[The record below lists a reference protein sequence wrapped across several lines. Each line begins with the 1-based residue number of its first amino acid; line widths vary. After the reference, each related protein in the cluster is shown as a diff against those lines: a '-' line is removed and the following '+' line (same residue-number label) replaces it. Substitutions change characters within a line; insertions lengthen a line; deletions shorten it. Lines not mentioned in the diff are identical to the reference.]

1 MNKQSI
7 PLLSPAIGT
16 HRELVSFHFGPAD
29 SGQKIYIQASLHAD
43 ETPAMLTT
51 VLLKRRLIELEAQG
65 ALNAE
70 IVLVPVAN
78 PVGLG
83 QYMLGQFL
91 GRFDLGSGK
100 NFNRHFL
107 QFPKLSAR
115 AKDLL
120 GSDAHENVR
129 IVRQLVAEELAAQ
142 KPLTEFDS
150 LQLTLQKLSFDADVV
165 IDLHCSLEAAMHIY
179 TSEAAWPE
187 FEPLARYLGARASL
201 LATNSGGAA
210 FDEAHSLLW
219 WQLQQDMPVDKPVPN
234 GTIAVTVE
242 CRGQRD
248 VSYAVCQDDAD
259 ALINYLGWRKA
270 ITLDGLK
277 PLPELLSPA
286 TPLAGSEQF
295 YAPVSGILVHRAQIG
310 DTIQVGQ
317 PLFDIV
323 DPLTDETTTLCSNTE
338 GVFYMRRAIRF
349 VTAGA
354 PLGRVTG
361 EKAVRTGVLLGA

>member
-1 MNKQSI
+1 MNRQSI

-16 HRELVSFHFGPAD
+16 HRELVSFHFGPAN
-29 SGQKIYIQASLHAD
+29 SGQKIYIQSSLHAD

-51 VLLKRRLIELEAQG
+51 VLLKRRLLELEKQG

-83 QYMLGQFL
+83 QYVLGQFL

-107 QFPKLSAR
+107 QFSKLVAR
-115 AKDLL
+115 AKETL
-120 GSDAHENVR
+120 GSDATENVR
-129 IVRQLVAEELAAQ
+129 LVRQLIAEELANQ
-142 KPLTEFDS
+142 KPLTEFES
-150 LQLTLQKLSFDADVV
+150 LQLALLKLSFDADVI
-165 IDLHCSLEAAMHIY
+165 IDLHCSLEAAMHLY

-187 FEPLARYLGARASL
+187 FEPLSRYLGAQASL
-201 LATNSGGAA
+201 LATNSGGES
-210 FDEAHSLLW
+210 FDETHSLLW
-219 WQLQQDMPVDKPVPN
+219 RKLQQELPADKPVPN
-234 GTIAVTVE
+234 GAIAVTVE

-248 VSYAVCQDDAD
+248 VSYEVAQHDAD
-259 ALINYLGWRKA
+259 ALVDYLVWRKA
-270 ITLDGLK
+270 IKLDTK

-295 YAPVSGILVHRAQIG
+295 YAPVSGILIHRAKIG
-310 DTIQVGQ
+310 DTIRAGQ
-317 PLFDIV
+317 ALFDIV
-323 DPLTDETTTLCSNTE
+323 DPLTDETTSIASKTE

-361 EKAVRTGVLLGA
+361 TRAFRTGVLLGA

>member
-7 PLLSPAIGT
+7 LLLSPAIGT

-29 SGQKIYIQASLHAD
+29 SGQKIYIQSSLHAD

-51 VLLKRRLIELEAQG
+51 VLLKRRLLVLEKQG

-83 QYMLGQFL
+83 QYVLGQFL

-100 NFNRHFL
+100 NFNRHFM
-107 QFPKLSAR
+107 QFSKLVER
-115 AKDLL
+115 AKDAL
-120 GSDAHENVR
+120 GSDAAENRR
-129 IVRQLVAEELAAQ
+129 IVRELIAAELAEQ
-142 KPLTEFDS
+142 KPLTEFES
-150 LQLTLQKLSFDADVV
+150 LQLALLKLSFDADVV
-165 IDLHCSLEAAMHIY
+165 IDLHCSLEAAMHLY

-187 FEPLARYLGARASL
+187 FEPLSRYLGAQASL
-201 LATNSGGAA
+201 LATNSGGES
-210 FDEAHSLLW
+210 FDETHSLLW
-219 WQLQQDMPVDKPVPN
+219 WQLQQAMPVDKPVPD
-234 GTIAVTVE
+234 GAIAVTVE

-248 VSYAVCQDDAD
+248 VSYDVAQKDAD
-259 ALINYLGWRKA
+259 ALVDYLVWRKA
-270 ITLDGLK
+270 IKLDVK
-277 PLPELLSPA
+277 PLPALLSPA

-295 YAPVSGILVHRAQIG
+295 YAPVSGILIHRAKIG
-310 DTIQVGQ
+310 DTIRVGQ
-317 PLFDIV
+317 ALFDIV
-323 DPLTDETTTLCSNTE
+323 DPLTDETTTLVSNTE

-361 EKAVRTGVLLGA
+361 KTAFRTGVLLGA

>member
-1 MNKQSI
+1 MNRQSI

-16 HRELVSFHFGPAD
+16 HRELVSFHFGPAG
-29 SGQKIYIQASLHAD
+29 SGQKIYIQSSLHAD

-51 VLLKRRLIELEAQG
+51 VLLKRRLLELEKRG

-83 QYMLGQFL
+83 QYVLGQFL

-100 NFNRHFL
+100 NFNRHFM
-107 QFPKLSAR
+107 QFPKLTSR
-115 AKDLL
+115 AKEVL
-120 GSDAHENVR
+120 GSDAKENRRTVR
-129 IVRQLVAEELAAQ
+129 ELIAAELTEQ
-142 KPLTEFDS
+142 KPLTEFES
-150 LQLTLQKLSFDADVV
+150 LQLALLKLSFDADVV
-165 IDLHCSLEAAMHIY
+165 IDLHCSLEAAMHLY

-187 FEPLARYLGARASL
+187 FEPLARYLGAQASL
-201 LATNSGGAA
+201 LATNSGGES
-210 FDEAHSLLW
+210 FDETHGLLW
-219 WQLQQDMPVDKPVPN
+219 WKLQQDMPADKPVPN

-248 VSYAVCQDDAD
+248 VSYEAAQEDAD
-259 ALINYLGWRKA
+259 ALVDYLAWRKA
-270 ITLDGLK
+270 ILIDAK
-277 PLPELLSPA
+277 PLPELPTPA

-295 YAPVSGILVHRAQIG
+295 YAPVSGILIHRAKIG
-310 DTIQVGQ
+310 DRIHVGQ
-317 PLFDIV
+317 ALFDIV
-323 DPLTDETTTLCSNTE
+323 DPLTDETTTVSSNTE

-361 EKAVRTGVLLGA
+361 TRPFRTGVLLGA

>member
-1 MNKQSI
+1 MNRQSI

-16 HRELVSFHFGPAD
+16 HRELVSFHFGPAG
-29 SGQKIYIQASLHAD
+29 SGQKIYIQSSLHAD

-51 VLLKRRLIELEAQG
+51 VLLKRRLLELEKQG

-83 QYMLGQFL
+83 QYVLGQFL

-100 NFNRHFL
+100 NFNRHFM
-107 QFPKLSAR
+107 QFPKLATR
-115 AKDLL
+115 AKEVL
-120 GSDAHENVR
+120 GSDAEENRR
-129 IVRQLVAEELAAQ
+129 IVRELIAAELTEQ
-142 KPLTEFDS
+142 KPLTEFES
-150 LQLTLQKLSFDADVV
+150 LQLALLKLSFDADVV
-165 IDLHCSLEAAMHIY
+165 IDLHCSLEAAMHLY
-179 TSEAAWPE
+179 ASEAAWPE
-187 FEPLARYLGARASL
+187 FEPLARYLGAQASL
-201 LATNSGGAA
+201 LATNSGGES
-210 FDEAHSLLW
+210 FDETHGLLW
-219 WQLQQDMPVDKPVPN
+219 WKLQQDMPADKPVPN

-248 VSYAVCQDDAD
+248 VSYETAQEDAD
-259 ALINYLGWRKA
+259 ALVDYLAWRKA
-270 ITLDGLK
+270 ILIDAK
-277 PLPELLSPA
+277 PLPELPTPA

-295 YAPVSGILVHRAQIG
+295 YAPVSGILIHRAKIG
-310 DTIQVGQ
+310 DRIRVGQ
-317 PLFDIV
+317 ALFDIV
-323 DPLTDETTTLCSNTE
+323 DPLTDETTAVSSNTE

-361 EKAVRTGVLLGA
+361 TRPFRTGVLLGA